1 VLPQKV
7 YEGAHLRQKQA
18 ACLKRAISRPM
29 HRKKSAAPW
38 PEDRSSST
46 LFDHLV
52 GAGEQRDRDGDAK
65 RLGFLEVDDQ
75 LDLSELLDRQIGRL
89 LALKNAAGV
98 DAGLVDRW
106 KHTNAKRSDQRKDY
120 RSRRSSHNAERT
132 VTRW

>member
-1 VLPQKV
+1 
-7 YEGAHLRQKQA
+7 
-18 ACLKRAISRPM
+18 M

-75 LDLSELLDRQIGRL
+75 LDLGELLDRQIGRL

-98 DAGLVDRW
+98 DAGLCSPSGLLRQIEGL
-106 KHTNAKRSDQRKDY
+106 HGGRISG
-120 RSRRSSHNAERT
+120 SS
-132 VTRW
+132 